1 MIILGFDTCL
11 DKMYVTLAQNDTIID
26 SRVIETT
33 QTHYHSAFLI
43 STIKDILK
51 VNNKTPNDVE
61 LLTTNI
67 GPGSFTGIRAC
78 TTVARVFAQAK
89 DLNVIGISS
98 LEIIAN
104 TIETDKKFLVSLDAR
119 KGKGYCAI
127 YQNGEELFSPKAIL
141 LEELQEMVKKEDF
154 EIITDDAMQKIIG
167 GSNYIELNKDLGQ
180 TLTKLAYKKAN
191 SENID
196 YSWRKLH
203 PLYIQ
208 PAPVTIK
215 KPITN
220 NK

>member
-51 VNNKTPNDVE
+51 TNKKTPNDVE

-89 DLNVIGISS
+89 NLNVIGISS

-104 TIETDKKFLVSLDAR
+104 TIDTDKKVLVSLDAR

-127 YQNGEELFSPKAIL
+127 YQNGKELFAPKAVP
-141 LEELQEMVKKEDF
+141 LEELKEMVSNEEF
-154 EIITDDAMQKIIG
+154 EIITDEAMQKIIG

-180 TLTKLAYKKAN
+180 TLTKLAYKKSN
-191 SENID
+191 CKETD
-196 YSWRKLH
+196 YSWSKLH

-215 KPITN
+215 KTVTN